1 MNNKILMAII
11 AIVLFVGGLFA
22 GKWLEKPTLDDL
34 AAQNRAL
41 ARQDTVR
48 LVELEDS
55 RTAYVRLQYD
65 FNNAEKAWTFVNDS
79 LNDVANALK
88 RQAVKDGRTIETL
101 TTANVVLRDSL
112 DAMVSN
118 ISVTDS
124 VVTAELYSYK
134 QYQDGSIGY
143 DGYVS
148 IWTPV
153 DDEPYGSAAL
163 SFDIQMT
170 PTVLISRDEGSGLA
184 SCALSF
190 GDMPVYV
197 DELNCVNN
205 WDVNLPVREK
215 ITLPG
220 VALGSAIALGVV
232 GVLALIF

>member
-1 MNNKILMAII
+1 MTNKILMVVALVV
-11 AIVLFVGGLFA
+11 ALTAGVFA

-41 ARQDTVR
+41 ARQDTVTR
-48 LVELEDS
+48 VELEDL
-55 RTAYVRLQYD
+55 RTAHIRLGYD
-65 FNNAEKAWTFVNDS
+65 FNSAEKAWAFVNDS
-79 LNDVANALK
+79 LNNVANALK
-88 RQAVKDGRTIETL
+88 RQAEKDGRTIETL

-112 DAMVSN
+112 DAVVGN

-134 QYQDGSIGY
+134 KYQDGSIGY

-148 IWTPV
+148 IWTPL
-153 DDEPYGSAAL
+153 DDEPYGSASL
-163 SFDIQMT
+163 YFDIQMT
-170 PTVLISRDEGSGLA
+170 PTVLISRDEDSGLA

-232 GVLALIF
+232 GILALVF